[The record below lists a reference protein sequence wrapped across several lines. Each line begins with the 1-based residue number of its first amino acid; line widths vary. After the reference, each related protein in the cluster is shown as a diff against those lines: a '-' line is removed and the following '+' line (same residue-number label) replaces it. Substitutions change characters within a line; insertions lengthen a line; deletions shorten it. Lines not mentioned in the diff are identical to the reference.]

1 MEDFNYSEYPS
12 QTLWNAIANAHWDI
26 KGAKAQIRGMEK
38 KLASRRGYS
47 HQATRQYSFSLY
59 AAKYKLIVVLESEI
73 DDVQS
78 AEPNDCEVS

>member
-47 HQATRQYSFSLY
+47 HQVLDNIAFHCR
-59 AAKYKLIVVLESEI
+59 AKYKLIVVLESEI
-73 DDVQS
+73 DDCM
-78 AEPNDCEVS
+78 AELRLRGDNV

>member
-47 HQATRQYSFSLY
+47 HRATGQHGLPPTSRPR
-59 AAKYKLIVVLESEI
+59 YKLI
-73 DDVQS
+73 DS
-78 AEPNDCEVS
+78 ARD